1 MNIFGKQAETLN
13 SSKSRQNFSADER
26 GTLVK
31 GRITIEESDAP
42 IIRAA
47 LIAKVVNKG
56 GDNSRADGIINSIL
70 ETEADCKVIE
80 ICYEYMNE
88 IFETLLSS
96 NVKEWLWVSPKYAPL
111 EKLTKDLMIIAKICG
126 CYITDNCIFAD
137 QDHNAFLN

>member
-13 SSKSRQNFSADER
+13 SLKSRQNFSADER

-31 GRITIEESDAP
+31 GRITMVKSDYP

-47 LIAKVVNKG
+47 LTAKVVNKDS
-56 GDNSRADGIINSIL
+56 DNSRADAIINSIL
-70 ETEADCKVIE
+70 ETEADYKLTE

-96 NVKEWLWVSPKYAPL
+96 NGKEWRWISPKYAPL

-126 CYITDNCIFAD
+126 CYIADNCIFAD